1 MKSMVTSIENKRLI
15 IGLNVTFHT
24 AEERVSEL
32 EDKSEEVIPN
42 AAQGDSRWKYGREF
56 KATED

>member
-1 MKSMVTSIENKRLI
+1 MKLDK
-15 IGLNVTFHT
+15 

-32 EDKSEEVIPN
+32 EDKSEEVILN